1 MKYSLCDARLKIQ
14 KIKIS
19 PFTNFYK
26 VFTWNCLDSTG
37 ISHVAFSTQIKMLMA
52 KCKQWHQQR
61 SNCYVCIFAGD
72 QLNCYKPQFFFLAV
86 KISRQCQTFL
96 PYRIPTVF
104 WRESYDN
111 DFLGLVTVIFIS
123 KCQQPRLRH
132 QRQRPLKM
140 NLYFS
145 WWPRLSN

>member
-37 ISHVAFSTQIKMLMA
+37 ISHVAFSTQINVLMA

-72 QLNCYKPQFFFLAV
+72 QLNCYKPPIFFLAV

-96 PYRIPTVF
+96 PYRIPTF
-104 WRESYDN
+104 FPER
-111 DFLGLVTVIFIS
+111 VIWQWFPRTSNGYFHQQMSAAQVASPTAASIKNEFI
-123 KCQQPRLRH
+123 
-132 QRQRPLKM
+132 
-140 NLYFS
+140 F
-145 WWPRLSN
+145 